1 MVTDSEQPTLAVQ
14 TSRYRPPLARR
25 MGSILTY
32 AVLIFFFLLAT
43 VPFLLVF
50 LTAVKDSTEIAT
62 NPLGLPQVWRFE
74 NFVTAWVQARF
85 GLYFRSSILV
95 TVAVVFLSTIFSTL
109 SGYAFGRMRFPFSNA
124 LFFLFIIGLMV
135 PTESYI
141 IPLYYNLRSIGMT
154 DTYWAL
160 ILPQVGMSVCFGSF
174 WMRGFFAGVP
184 GDLVDAARVDGA
196 NNLQALWNVILPVVM
211 PGVMTMLVLFF
222 IWTWNDFFL
231 ALVMVTKE
239 ELRTLPL
246 GLAFFQGKYTSN
258 YALTAAGASIVAL
271 PTILF
276 FALFQRQFIR
286 GVTVGAIKG

>member
-1 MVTDSEQPTLAVQ
+1 MVTNSTQISSREQAGANRAV
-14 TSRYRPPLARR
+14 LRR
-25 MGSILTY
+25 RLSGAATY
-32 AVLIFFFLLAT
+32 AVLIFFLLLAV
-43 VPFLLVF
+43 VPFILVF
-50 LTAVKDSTEIAT
+50 LTAVKDGNEIA
-62 NPLGLPQVWRFE
+62 NNALGLPAVWHFE
-74 NFVTAWVQARF
+74 NFAKAWVQARF
-85 GLYFRSSILV
+85 GLYFRSSLLV
-95 TVAVVFLSTIFSTL
+95 TISVVFISTIFSTL
-109 SGYAFGRMRFPFSNA
+109 SGYAFGRMRFPFSNL
-124 LFFLFIIGLMV
+124 LFFLFVLGLMV

-141 IPLYYNLRSIGMT
+141 IPLYYNLRAVGLT

-160 ILPQVGMSVCFGSF
+160 ILPQVGMSVCFGTF

-184 GDLVDAARVDGA
+184 RDLVDAARVDGA
-196 NNLQALWNVILPVVM
+196 TSWKALWHVILPVVM
-211 PGVMTMLVLFF
+211 PGVLTMLVLFF

-258 YALTAAGASIVAL
+258 YALTAAGATIVAL

-286 GVTVGAIKG
+286 GVTAGAIKG